1 MVHMLASATLLHI
14 SVPSLLPNILLPFRR
29 AVTVPDAGAG
39 GTWLRWGRAP
49 LTLHRV
55 SLSPCLGSSSHH
67 GDVACPRLGAAPPPS
82 GLTLDSV
89 LSPLHSF
96 HPLATS
102 SAEPGG
108 VPGAVHGGQVPRQ
121 QAGSEDQGAGD
132 TPGVRKDPS
141 EASGGG
147 FSFAC
152 KPSRAALVAG
162 ATHAPKEGLSKPGTL
177 LSPLPSC
184 RAS

>member
-1 MVHMLASATLLHI
+1 MAPL
-14 SVPSLLPNILLPFRR
+14 
-29 AVTVPDAGAG
+29 G
-39 GTWLRWGRAP
+39 GAP

-55 SLSPCLGSSSHH
+55 SLPALGLLVTMVMLPVPDLALPLPVPDLLWTQSF
-67 GDVACPRLGAAPPPS
+67 L
-82 GLTLDSV
+82 
-89 LSPLHSF
+89 LSLLP
-96 HPLATS
+96 PLATS

-141 EASGGG
+141 EAPGGG
-147 FSFAC
+147 FGFMC

-162 ATHAPKEGLSKPGTL
+162 PTHAPKG
-177 LSPLPSC
+177 
-184 RAS
+184 